1 VANISF
7 QDFNTAQRLAF
18 CVFSGKGVSQL
29 RTYLTELF
37 DSITEMNNTD
47 DTEYEE
53 DEFDEGYQE
62 DDTPEPET
70 MTDVQVEDEPR
81 QQMSYNNN
89 AADTRA
95 QHGSSLQ
102 EHGHNPPPHS
112 LSELPTQQNPAARAS
127 AIYMPAHYRTTPDR
141 APAANLAEAWN
152 RLETHIPI
160 PASSSAL
167 RAPSIAAGQRQFR
180 TVADALP
187 IVESSA
193 SPSPLDTPGRLSAA
207 ASDTGGG
214 FFRAHNDRSPATLSP
229 RGNGALTPDLNFAE
243 IGHGRGVQSQGAST
257 TRAHALNRTPRR
269 QPSSRPAPE
278 SRPRRHTSFE
288 HISREMVSEAT
299 VRDNSRPSR
308 VGDQNWTYQEPV
320 LPNPVN
326 RELHDYVQMA
336 FDDRRGRQAQ
346 VEAPAEPSEPRSTSV
361 RRHIK
366 NTFHAA
372 EHYANSLFHR
382 SSGHVNES
390 GDTTGNHP
398 GTSGSN
404 RGPRSR

>member
-1 VANISF
+1 M
-7 QDFNTAQRLAF
+7 
-18 CVFSGKGVSQL
+18 

-70 MTDVQVEDEPR
+70 MADVQVEDDPR
-81 QQMSYNNN
+81 QQMLYNNN
-89 AADTRA
+89 GADTRA
-95 QHGSSLQ
+95 QHSGSSLQ
-102 EHGHNPPPHS
+102 GQHDHNPPPQYNPPP
-112 LSELPTQQNPAARAS
+112 ELPIQQNPAARAS

-152 RLETHIPI
+152 RLETHIPVA
-160 PASSSAL
+160 ASTSAL
-167 RAPSIAAGQRQFR
+167 RAPSIAAGQRQIR

-207 ASDTGGG
+207 ASDNGGG
-214 FFRAHNDRSPATLSP
+214 FFRAHNDRPPATLSP

-243 IGHGRGVQSQGAST
+243 IGHGRGAQSHAST
-257 TRAHALNRTPRR
+257 TRGHALNRTPRQ

-308 VGDQNWTYQEPV
+308 VGDWTYQEPV

-336 FDDRRGRQAQ
+336 FDDRRGRRAQ
-346 VEAPAEPSEPRSTSV
+346 VEAPAERSEPRSTSV

-390 GDTTGNHP
+390 GDTSGNHP

-404 RGPRSR
+404 RGARSR